1 MRKLVSRRSIVLS
14 RRSIVLLTLILFV
27 SGSKAAVTG
36 PLEPIAGPPAVEPA
50 AGTVRLLTW
59 NVAHGRAGS
68 FHQAL
73 LVRDE
78 VERNLGAIAEVLRHE
93 RPDVVALQEAD
104 GPSAWSGNFDHVSI
118 LAQESGLS
126 HFYRGDHNPFGLA
139 SYELSSGTAL
149 VSRFPLVE
157 ARSEP
162 FAANWRD
169 TKGFVVATVEIPGTG
184 RELDVVSVHLDFLNA
199 AERREQILAL
209 AAVLEGRDR
218 PRVVLGDLNCE
229 AESARQTFELLADRL
244 GVVPYEPSL
253 DQPTFPAGS
262 PIRRLDWILASPE
275 LEFVSYRP
283 VEAHLSDHL
292 GVVAEVRLAG

>member
-1 MRKLVSRRSIVLS
+1 MRKLVN

-27 SGSKAAVTG
+27 SGSKAARTG
-36 PLEPIAGPPAVEPA
+36 PLEPIDGPPATAPA

-59 NVAHGRAGS
+59 NVAHGRADA

-73 LVRDE
+73 LPRDE
-78 VERNLGAIAEVLRHE
+78 VERNLSAIAGILRHE

-104 GPSAWSGNFDHVSI
+104 GPSAWSGGFDHVAA
-118 LAQESGLS
+118 LAHDSGLG
-126 HFYRGDHNPFGLA
+126 HFYRGDHNPFGLT

-149 VSRFPLVE
+149 VSRLPLE
-157 ARSEP
+157 STRSTP

-169 TKGFVVATVEIPGTG
+169 TKGFVLATVEIPGTG
-184 RELDVVSVHLDFLNA
+184 QELDVVSVHLDFLNP

-229 AESARQTFELLADRL
+229 AASARQAFDLLAERL
-244 GVVPYEPSL
+244 GVVPYEPAL
-253 DQPTFPAGS
+253 DQPTYPAGS
-262 PIRRLDWILASPE
+262 PSRRLDWILASPE
-275 LEFVSYRP
+275 LEFVSYRA
-283 VEAHLSDHL
+283 VEATLSDHL
-292 GVVAEVRLAG
+292 GVVAELRLVG

>member
-1 MRKLVSRRSIVLS
+1 MRKLVN

-27 SGSKAAVTG
+27 SGSKAARTG
-36 PLEPIAGPPAVEPA
+36 PLEPIAGPPATAPA

-59 NVAHGRAGS
+59 NVAHGRADA

-73 LVRDE
+73 LPRDE
-78 VERNLGAIAEVLRHE
+78 VERNLAAIAGILRHE

-104 GPSAWSGNFDHVSI
+104 GPSAWSGNFDHVSA
-118 LAQESGLS
+118 LALDSGLG
-126 HFYRGDHNPFGLA
+126 HFYRGDHNPFGLT

-149 VSRFPLVE
+149 VSRLPLE
-157 ARSEP
+157 STRSTP

-169 TKGFVVATVEIPGTG
+169 TKGFVLATVEIPGTG
-184 RELDVVSVHLDFLNA
+184 QELDVVSVHLDFLNP

-229 AESARQTFELLADRL
+229 AASARGAFDLLAERL
-244 GVVPYEPSL
+244 GVVPYEPAL
-253 DQPTFPAGS
+253 DQPTYPAGS
-262 PIRRLDWILASPE
+262 PSRRLDWILASPE
-275 LEFVSYRP
+275 LEFISYRA
-283 VEAHLSDHL
+283 VEATLSDHL
-292 GVVAEVRLAG
+292 GVVAELRLVG